1 MLLYAA
7 GPHSGDIIMQESKGF
22 TVLSLE
28 DSSTPPAIVEL
39 DDQALSQVA
48 GSKADGP
55 GATWVIEGP
64 GATW

>member
-1 MLLYAA
+1 
-7 GPHSGDIIMQESKGF
+7 MQESKGF